1 MEFRLQK
8 RQQDF
13 INNTE
18 DFSTIKENSMSN
30 ELSLGENSINLIFKQ
45 RRLKQ
50 NLPSI
55 ETIYSLK
62 EKISIPQE
70 WYEKCEKS
78 IFDISNFSKIL
89 SAFKS
94 NNDIQKKFFG
104 LIGIKKLILLPE
116 SPVQELLNEGI
127 TQELIILLELNSN
140 PEFQFESL
148 LCLTYLITK
157 INKEVKYIILKQA
170 IKKLYKI
177 FDSKIEEIKS
187 QAALF
192 SGNLA
197 NESSQIRDLLINE
210 KIYDKI
216 LTIIA
221 STNQKK
227 LIKNCFWAIGNFFRI
242 KPIMPYDIAKKC
254 IKIIARNLFFLQD
267 DKEFLYDACF
277 ILCFIT
283 ENYKEGIK
291 ELMELE
297 ILENIIKLL
306 DCNIP
311 YIQITSLRL
320 IGNIASGNANQ
331 TQKLIDLGLLSQL
344 KKTIFNP
351 KKSIRKETA
360 WILSNIA
367 AGTQKQVE
375 NLITEDFLLIFQKI
389 IEFDEPDVMKECIWA
404 MANLTN
410 VKNPIL
416 MKKIL
421 EQGILLTMNNC
432 LMFDD
437 AKNLAVNLEALGNL
451 LFFGKNNKID
461 GVNPVVKEME
471 RIGMVDL
478 LEKLQT
484 HPFEVVYEKSLKLI
498 NRGHTLKCFDECV
511 KKLRDNNI
519 EVVVHIINGI
529 PYETKEMMLET
540 IKHLNDININGIK
553 IHMLY
558 ISKGTELEE
567 LYLKEKF
574 HVLTKEEYIDIVIS
588 QLELLNPKIVI
599 HRITGDPVKED
610 LIEPTWLLKKFCV
623 LNDIDKEMVKKNSY
637 QGKSYIAS

>member
-1 MEFRLQK
+1 MTTESLPLFSQYNSAISSQEDTMEFRLQK

-157 INKEVKYIILKQA
+157 INKEVKYIILKQS

-484 HPFEVVYEKSLKLI
+484 HPFEVVYEKSLKL
-498 NRGHTLKCFDECV
+498 LLEYFDV
-511 KKLRDNNI
+511 Q
-519 EVVVHIINGI
+519 
-529 PYETKEMMLET
+529 Y
-540 IKHLNDININGIK
+540 ND
-553 IHMLY
+553 
-558 ISKGTELEE
+558 
-567 LYLKEKF
+567 
-574 HVLTKEEYIDIVIS
+574 
-588 QLELLNPKIVI
+588 
-599 HRITGDPVKED
+599 
-610 LIEPTWLLKKFCV
+610 
-623 LNDIDKEMVKKNSY
+623 
-637 QGKSYIAS
+637 